1 MHAINIPL
9 LEQCSPLRNRKY
21 LAHLN
26 CKNVIFFLEIQ
37 IGLGPQYPITNYK
50 NCSFK
55 QIDFS
60 AS

>member
-9 LEQCSPLRNRKY
+9 LEQCRPLRNRKY